1 VELNGTVVPAGSD
14 IHVAVWS
21 ANRDPA
27 RFENPADFVLGR
39 ERNQPL
45 TFSTG
50 SHNCLGQG
58 LAKVEMEEVV
68 SYLVERFP
76 NAVVVEEGTEIGQA
90 GGRWLVKSLTV
101 DLKS

>member
-1 VELNGTVVPAGSD
+1 MFDLD
-14 IHVAVWS
+14 
-21 ANRDPA
+21 
-27 RFENPADFVLGR
+27 R

-68 SYLVERFP
+68 RHLVENYPESR
-76 NAVVVEEGTEIGQA
+76 VVDGRDRDRAGRRQMAREEPDDRAEE
-90 GGRWLVKSLTV
+90 R
-101 DLKS
+101 